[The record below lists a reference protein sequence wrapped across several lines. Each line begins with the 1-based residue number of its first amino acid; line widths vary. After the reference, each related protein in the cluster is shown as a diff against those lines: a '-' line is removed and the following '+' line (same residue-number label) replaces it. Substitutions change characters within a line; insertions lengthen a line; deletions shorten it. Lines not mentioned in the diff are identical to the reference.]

1 MANED
6 NADNAQP
13 KSKKGLI
20 IAVVVVVNVLLIG
33 GVGMFL
39 MMNSGQQG
47 GSSGS
52 ENRSDRQVSNKRS
65 GPSDGPIIE
74 MDGFVVNLTNARERR
89 YLKTKLSVQLF
100 SPDDEPEF
108 NRYLSVI
115 RNEILLQ
122 LSAVDMEKVQ
132 TIDGKRD
139 LEKMLVQKVNG
150 RLDMDRIANI
160 YFTEFVTQ

>member
-6 NADNAQP
+6 NADIAQP

-20 IAVVVVVNVLLIG
+20 IAIVVVVNVLAIG
-33 GVGMFL
+33 GVAAFVMTS
-39 MMNSGQQG
+39 NNQQEQ
-47 GSSGS
+47 SAQP
-52 ENRSDRQVSNKRS
+52 EKRTERQSRGARS
-65 GPSDGPIIE
+65 GPQDGPIIE
-74 MDGFVVNLTNARERR
+74 MDGFVVNLTNSRDRR

-100 SPDDEPEF
+100 SPEDEPEF
-108 NRYLSVI
+108 TKYLSVI

-132 TIDGKRD
+132 TIEGKRD

-150 RLDMDRIANI
+150 RLDMDRIANF

>member
-1 MANED
+1 MMSNNQQDQA
-6 NADNAQP
+6 AQP
-13 KSKKGLI
+13 EK
-20 IAVVVVVNVLLIG
+20 
-33 GVGMFL
+33 
-39 MMNSGQQG
+39 
-47 GSSGS
+47 
-52 ENRSDRQVSNKRS
+52 RTDRQSRDTRS
-65 GPSDGPIIE
+65 GGPMDGPIIE
-74 MDGFVVNLTNARERR
+74 MDGFVVNLTNARDRR

-100 SPDDEPEF
+100 SPEDESEF
-108 NRYLSVI
+108 TKYLSVI

-139 LEKMLVQKVNG
+139 LEKMLVQKVNS